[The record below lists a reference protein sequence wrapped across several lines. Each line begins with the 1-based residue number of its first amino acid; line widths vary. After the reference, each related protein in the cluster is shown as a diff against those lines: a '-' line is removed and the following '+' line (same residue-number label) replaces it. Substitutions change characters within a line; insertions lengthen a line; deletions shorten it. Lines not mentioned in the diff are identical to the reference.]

1 VPPPLINN
9 SESEHNGRVQIYP
22 RTGLISWTSIK
33 PVAGHNAAAPDDPLR
48 YEPTTIPGVRLPS
61 VFLEDGSA
69 VYDRLG
75 PWFTLLAVGVG
86 PSEALV
92 AAAGRRGVPLALLA
106 TDDPVA
112 RAVYGRGL
120 LLVRPD
126 HHIAWRG
133 SALEDAR
140 GADAVIGRALGWE

>member
-1 VPPPLINN
+1 MRAAIASGGPPSL
-9 SESEHNGRVQIYP
+9 
-22 RTGLISWTSIK
+22 
-33 PVAGHNAAAPDDPLR
+33 
-48 YEPTTIPGVRLPS
+48 
-61 VFLEDGSA
+61 FLDDGSA

-75 PWFTLLAVGVG
+75 TWFTLLAVGVA
-86 PSEALV
+86 PSAALV
-92 AAAGRRGVPLALLA
+92 AAAARRGVPLAVLA
-106 TDDPVA
+106 LDDPAA

-140 GADAVIGRALGWE
+140 GADAVIRRALGWG